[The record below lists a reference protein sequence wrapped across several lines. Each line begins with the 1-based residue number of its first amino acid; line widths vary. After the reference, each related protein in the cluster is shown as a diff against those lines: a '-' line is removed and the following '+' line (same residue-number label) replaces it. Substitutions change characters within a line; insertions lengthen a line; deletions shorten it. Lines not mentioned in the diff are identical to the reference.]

1 MPYVATR
8 LIRVIDRRRG
18 VSFSNDHSCVISV
31 EPDRAGISMKASEER
46 TSLSRASKQGRRSKK
61 AAQVPK
67 RVPRPGGEG
76 SDHVAREEGRT
87 LGKPV
92 GAVIA
97 AIAVF
102 RALHQSQRPLTA
114 SEVARVTGLYRG
126 TAFNILRTLQREGVV
141 TFDERDFTYLLG
153 TQMLEFAHGVLRTS
167 GLLDVVRPEM
177 FSFAEKCGVTVFLAK
192 LIPNKDL
199 VLLDFVGGA
208 FRVDTYSSAG
218 RRSPRFSGAPGV
230 VIAAFAG
237 VSLDYV
243 EQHFA
248 QTEWFRRPTFDDYV
262 RRVEEARKN
271 GFATDK
277 GDRRHGLT
285 QVAAPI
291 FSQSGELA
299 LVVTAVDFSYTM
311 TPAKMKDV
319 AKGALAFCNRVSLEL
334 SRLRLG

>member
-1 MPYVATR
+1 M
-8 LIRVIDRRRG
+8 I
-18 VSFSNDHSCVISV
+18 
-31 EPDRAGISMKASEER
+31 
-46 TSLSRASKQGRRSKK
+46 
-61 AAQVPK
+61 
-67 RVPRPGGEG
+67 
-76 SDHVAREEGRT
+76 
-87 LGKPV
+87 GKPV

-97 AIAVF
+97 AVAVF

-114 SEVARVTGLYRG
+114 SEVARATGLYRG
-126 TAFNILRTLQREGVV
+126 TAFNILRTLQREGIV

-153 TQMLEFAHGVLRTS
+153 TQMLELAHGVLRTS

-230 VIAAFAG
+230 VIAAFSG

-243 EQHFA
+243 EQQYA

-271 GFATDK
+271 GFAIDK

-291 FSQSGELA
+291 FSQTGELA

-311 TPAKMKDV
+311 AAAKIKDV

>member
-1 MPYVATR
+1 
-8 LIRVIDRRRG
+8 
-18 VSFSNDHSCVISV
+18 
-31 EPDRAGISMKASEER
+31 MKALEKRAPLSR
-46 TSLSRASKQGRRSKK
+46 TSRQGGAGKKSTQVSRRPPKPEGDGSGPVASQ
-61 AAQVPK
+61 P
-67 RVPRPGGEG
+67 E
-76 SDHVAREEGRT
+76 RT

-97 AIAVF
+97 AVAVF
-102 RALHQSQRPLTA
+102 HALHQSQRPLTA
-114 SEVARVTGLYRG
+114 SEVARATGLYRG
-126 TAFNILRTLQREGVV
+126 TAFNILRTLQREGIV

-192 LIPNKDL
+192 LTSNKDL
-199 VLLDFVGGA
+199 VILDFVGGA
-208 FRVDTYSSAG
+208 FRVDTYSSVG

-230 VIAAFAG
+230 VIAAFSG
-237 VSLDYV
+237 VSLDHV
-243 EQHFA
+243 EQQFA

-262 RRVEEARKN
+262 RRVEETRKN
-271 GFATDK
+271 GFAIDK

-311 TPAKMKDV
+311 TPAKIKDV

-334 SRLRLG
+334 SRLRLA

>member
-1 MPYVATR
+1 
-8 LIRVIDRRRG
+8 
-18 VSFSNDHSCVISV
+18 
-31 EPDRAGISMKASEER
+31 MKASAKR
-46 TSLSRASKQGRRSKK
+46 TSLSRSKRSRTDKK
-61 AAQVPK
+61 AVPAP
-67 RVPRPGGEG
+67 PRIARLG
-76 SDHVAREEGRT
+76 SDDPDSAGGGPDQT

-97 AIAVF
+97 AVAVF

-114 SEVARVTGLYRG
+114 SEVARATGLYRG
-126 TAFNILRTLQREGVV
+126 TAFNILRTLQREGIV
-141 TFDERDFTYLLG
+141 TFDQGDFTYLLG
-153 TQMLEFAHGVLRTS
+153 TQVLEFAHGILRTS

-177 FSFAEKCGVTVFLAK
+177 FSFAEKCGVTAFLAK
-192 LIPNKDL
+192 LSPNKDL

-208 FRVDTYSSAG
+208 FRVDTYSSVG

-230 VIAAFAG
+230 VIAAFSG
-237 VSLDYV
+237 VTLDYV
-243 EQHFA
+243 EQQFA

-262 RRVEEARKN
+262 RRVEETRKN
-271 GFATDK
+271 GFAVDK
-277 GDRRHGLT
+277 GNRRHGLS

-311 TPAKMKDV
+311 TPAKIKDV
-319 AKGALAFCNRVSLEL
+319 ARGALAFCDRVSLEL